1 MLILLGSLSAVVV
14 VAADVLMPLEEQLT
28 GARERLEANL
38 RSGIDEVLQ
47 SVAKAEARLEKERA
61 RLEAERTSL
70 EREKAAF
77 AKDKLAERTRAE
89 AEAARVAATQRGL
102 SSKVKLDVG
111 GVHYATTRSHLTRV
125 PGSLLE
131 GMFSGRHS
139 LKAPDEDGR
148 YFIDRDGPAF
158 RCVLDCPAALRLH
171 CKPVAR

>member
-1 MLILLGSLSAVVV
+1 MLLTL
-14 VAADVLMPLEEQLT
+14 LMPLEDQLS

-102 SSKVKLDVG
+102 SSKVKLD
-111 GVHYATTRSHLTRV
+111 A
-125 PGSLLE
+125 
-131 GMFSGRHS
+131 
-139 LKAPDEDGR
+139 A
-148 YFIDRDGPAF
+148 
-158 RCVLDCPAALRLH
+158 PAAGGWRICICTHAKNTSVSVSVPNRVERSL
-171 CKPVAR
+171 VE